1 MNVVRPPSISRRTV
15 VSFSAR
21 RKYLWMNPGEPA
33 GAPFIGGYCTR
44 LLLDALDVTGFG
56 GIDLDFVAVADE
68 RRHVDDQ
75 TGFELRGLHHRAGRR
90 FLDALFGFDHG
101 QIDGIG

>member
-33 GAPFIGGYCTR
+33 GAPFIGRYCTR
-44 LLLDALDVTGFG
+44 LLLDALNVTSFG
-56 GIDLDFVAVADE
+56 GVDLDFVAIPNE
-68 RRHVDDQ
+68 RRGVDDQ
-75 TGFELRGLHHRAGRR
+75 TGFQFRRLHHRAGCR
-90 FLDALFGFDHG
+90 FLDALLGFDHG
-101 QIDGIG
+101 QIDGV